1 MPRRTSTQVLESTHL
16 MNTAQIL
23 RESIRILLLHSTY
36 FHAISIFL
44 FSPLP
49 ISLFIS
55 HFLIHKFPQTP
66 FSLLKLADDLLG
78 QNANFL
84 LPNILSKALDIII
97 CLPSTITF
105 SLLGRAATVQAV
117 SDIYSGV
124 SLNGTRLFTRS
135 GLVWVKLLHTS
146 FWEFIILLG
155 LFGAFFATLATVPKA
170 LVFLFGMRSGA
181 LCFWGVLGFVG
192 IPFCVAFAHV
202 MVVGNLAR
210 VVSVLEGECFGFDSI
225 LKARSLVRG
234 RLHTALAMALV
245 SNVGLRLVG
254 CFFEFRMGKGMSL
267 WECPIL
273 VSMYSLVLVLD
284 TVTNVIFYF
293 TCKPCT
299 HSVF

>member
-1 MPRRTSTQVLESTHL
+1 MPRGTTQVLQSSHL

-23 RESIRILLLHSTY
+23 RESIRILLHHSTY
-36 FHAISIFL
+36 FHAISMFL

-66 FSLLKLADDLLG
+66 FSLLKLADNLFG
-78 QNANFL
+78 QNGDFL
-84 LPNILSKALDIII
+84 LPNILSKAIDIII
-97 CLPSTITF
+97 CLPSTMTF

-117 SDIYSGV
+117 SDIYSGIN
-124 SLNGTRLFTRS
+124 LNGRRLFTRS

-155 LFGAFFATLATVPKA
+155 LFGALFATLATLPKA
-170 LVFLFGMRSGA
+170 LFLFGIRSGP
-181 LCFWGVLGFVG
+181 LCFWAVLGLVG

-210 VVSVLEGECFGFDSI
+210 VVSVLESESFGFDSI
-225 LKARSLVRG
+225 LKARRLMRG
-234 RLHTALAMALV
+234 RLHTALKMALV
-245 SNVGLRLVG
+245 SNMGFRLVG

-267 WECPIL
+267 WEGPIL

-284 TVTNVIFYF
+284 TITNVIFYY
-293 TCKPCT
+293 TCKYCT
-299 HSVF
+299 DSVL